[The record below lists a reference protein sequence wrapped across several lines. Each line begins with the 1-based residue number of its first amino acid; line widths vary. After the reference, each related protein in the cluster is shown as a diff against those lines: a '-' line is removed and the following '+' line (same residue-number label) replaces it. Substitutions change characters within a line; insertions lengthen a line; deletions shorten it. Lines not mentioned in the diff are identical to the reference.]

1 MDGRRHTAFLSVL
14 AGALMIASL
23 TSGAAAVKAGCP
35 EDPRRAAIA
44 RVVGVWEVVSD
55 AGTAEGLTEVRPI
68 LGGCAFD
75 VVRREA
81 GVEVARALIYLD
93 PVTDRWIERW
103 VSRLGATARLEIEVA
118 GDGLL
123 LTGTVHDSEGSAT
136 PGRLEFEPGPGNGFT
151 RRLYL
156 SLDGGE
162 TWEPPQVAIYRP
174 PGSSEDPDTG
184 RMTATSQS
192 APATPSVPEPR
203 VPEPTVP
210 EAPVLLVEALE
221 PTDVAGE
228 TLPGAVTVRSRR
240 TRYQPP
246 AATVTLESPMMLE
259 VELGPVNALPAGT
272 AWRTTETAVY
282 LVDEVRMPQVSA
294 SRRERRG
301 KVELEVTVNLR
312 TTAMQRRVDIEVEL
326 LAGGTSLGRERADKI
341 ALGKLI
347 GSHDPR
353 VGRPTTLRFSLEEES
368 FEALFADGKRPS
380 ARITVT
386 VR

>member
-1 MDGRRHTAFLSVL
+1 MSARSHDLSCLALAVLLGVTAPAPVAAEDGS
-14 AGALMIASL
+14 
-23 TSGAAAVKAGCP
+23 CP
-35 EDPRRAAIA
+35 EDRRRAVIRQA
-44 RVVGVWEVVSD
+44 VGVWEVVSEV
-55 AGTAEGLTEVRPI
+55 GGVEGLAEVREI

-75 VVRREA
+75 VVRHEA

-93 PVTDRWIERW
+93 PVTDRWVERW
-103 VSRLGATARLEIEVA
+103 VSRLGATAELEIQVA
-118 GDGLL
+118 DDGLV
-123 LTGTVHDSEGSAT
+123 LTGTIHDSEGAAT
-136 PGRLEFEPGPGNGFT
+136 PGRLEVDRGSGNEFT
-151 RRLYL
+151 TRLYL

-162 TWEPPQVAIYRP
+162 TWEPAQTSRYRRR
-174 PGSSEDPDTG
+174 GSSEDLG
-184 RMTATSQS
+184 GERETAAAQ
-192 APATPSVPEPR
+192 
-203 VPEPTVP
+203 TVP
-210 EAPVLLVEALE
+210 AAPRPPVRERVTAAE
-221 PTDVAGE
+221 PPAAAGE
-228 TLPGAVTVRSRR
+228 TGTGAVTVRSQR

-259 VELGPVNALPAGT
+259 VELGPVDALPEGT

-282 LVDEVRMPQVSA
+282 LVDEIRMPQVSA

-326 LAGGTSLGRERADKI
+326 LSGDASVGRERADNI

-353 VGRPTTLRFSLEEES
+353 VGRPTTLRFSLDEGS
-368 FEALFADGKRPS
+368 FKALFADGMRPS

-386 VR
+386 VK